1 MLHTITTTV
10 DTATTRYY
18 QLLPLLTA
26 QLHTIRYDTRC
37 YYNVRSKAD
46 ISQLNL
52 LHGIL
57 YYYRLY
63 YSLQHSYKQLCQTY
77 SDGCV
82 EWKNVSGVIGAKGQ
96 KQESAPI
103 PLLPQDLRDWERTGP
118 GRKCYAVE

>member
-10 DTATTRYY
+10 DTATTRYN

-26 QLHTIRYDTRC
+26 QLHLI
-37 YYNVRSKAD
+37 
-46 ISQLNL
+46 
-52 LHGIL
+52 
-57 YYYRLY
+57 Y

-77 SDGCV
+77 SGGCV

-96 KQESAPI
+96 KQQSAPI
-103 PLLPQDLRDWERTGP
+103 PLLPQDLRDAERTEP